1 MTPGRWFIVNDVF
14 VCAPPKCGGTALY
27 RAALGIGKEVPDRH
41 VFSTAFNRTEFFT
54 PDEAVASGRKALLAV
69 RDPVSRF
76 GSLWRDK
83 CRDGDEN
90 MPNLAGLSPNDL
102 MDLISGSPDAN
113 NHWMP
118 QSVHY
123 REGAEVVDYREL
135 LGRLR
140 LHAVTANS
148 TQTKPSDPGLPVQR
162 ILAHYRADVE
172 LISRLA

>member
-1 MTPGRWFIVNDVF
+1 MKPALWFITNGTF

-27 RAALGIGKEVPDRH
+27 RAALGIGKDVPDRH

-102 MDLISGSPDAN
+102 MDLIAGSPDAN

-118 QSVHY
+118 QATHY
-123 REGAEVVDYREL
+123 REGAELVDYRQL
-135 LGRLR
+135 LSRLG
-140 LHAVTANS
+140 LPIVEANRTS
-148 TQTKPSDPGLPVQR
+148 TKQSDPAFPVDR
-162 ILAHYRADVE
+162 ILVHYRADVE
-172 LISRLA
+172 LILRLA

>member
-1 MTPGRWFIVNDVF
+1 MKPARWFITNGVF

-27 RAALGIGKEVPDRH
+27 RAALGIGKDVPDRH

-118 QSVHY
+118 QATHY
-123 REGAEVVDYREL
+123 REGAELVDYRQL
-135 LGRLR
+135 LSRLG
-140 LHAVTANS
+140 LPIVEANRTS
-148 TQTKPSDPGLPVQR
+148 TKQSDPAFPVDR